1 MRIALRS
8 CLIGFAALAFCAV
21 PALAQHDTHTDHATP
36 AAHDHTPAPHG
47 EDAAHTEDG
56 HGAHAKRALVPSPMD
71 PTLWWEML
79 WSVVVFV
86 IFFIVL
92 SLLVWPQ
99 VLKAL
104 KTREQKMHDDL
115 ATAERSREEAK
126 TLLNDYEAKLSE
138 AHAEVRKML
147 DQARADADEARGKLI
162 AEAEAESVRL
172 RQRAGDEIRL
182 AKQQAVQDMYAQ
194 AAELATAVAGKLLER
209 QINAEDAQRLI
220 DQSLKELDKAG

>member
-1 MRIALRS
+1 MRTALRS
-8 CLIGFAALAFCAV
+8 CLIGFAVLAFCAA
-21 PALAQHDTHTDHATP
+21 PALAQHDTHTDQATHAGQ
-36 AAHDHTPAPHG
+36 DHAAPHG
-47 EDAAHTEDG
+47 DDH
-56 HGAHAKRALVPSPMD
+56 AHADSGAASHKRALVPSPTD

-92 SLLVWPQ
+92 SLVVWPQ

-126 TLLNDYEAKLSE
+126 SMLNDYEAKLSD

-209 QINAEDAQRLI
+209 QINEEDAQRLV